1 MFNKRVNLT
10 QKNFLL
16 SLYIIILGVLVPGAY
31 WILNT
36 DRSTSLGGKEQY
48 PIQKRISS
56 GERILI
62 TAHNNAAKQLAVEA
76 FADGDYVTA
85 LKQFKSSLERD
96 RNDPEARIYL
106 NNTLAAKTKD
116 PYKISVSVPIGGNL
130 NAAEEILRGIAHS
143 QDQTNHNGGIN
154 GKLMM
159 IEIAND
165 DNDPETAEEVAENLV
180 KDKQVLAV
188 VGHNDSNAS
197 IAAAPIYQ
205 ENGLV
210 MVTPTSSAEV
220 IPTMGDY
227 IFRAT
232 PSTRYLAE
240 TLAEYAVETAGK
252 KNITICSDSEAKVSV
267 SFKENF
273 TWAVYNYGG
282 KITSLDCDLAAENFL
297 PSEMVSQAV
306 SLGSDALLLAPSV
319 RKIDK
324 AIEIVAAN
332 DDRLT
337 LFGNHSMTTYKTLKQ
352 GGGDANGMVLT
363 SAWYP
368 SQSTNSFIQ
377 DAKKL
382 WGGGVNWRT
391 AMAYDATQTITKAIG
406 ELGSADASD
415 PKREEVQQI
424 LADPQ
429 FSAEG
434 ATTAINFL
442 PSGDRN
448 LPGTLVKVQPGKK
461 SGTGFDFVALQ
472 PDKLVSTKKLN
483 KN

>member
-1 MFNKRVNLT
+1 MFNKRINLT

-16 SLYIIILGVLVPGAY
+16 SLYIIILGVLVPVAY
-31 WILNT
+31 WILNA
-36 DRSTSLGGKEQY
+36 DGFTSLGKKEQY
-48 PIQKRISS
+48 SVQKRISR
-56 GERILI
+56 GERILV
-62 TAHNNAAKQLAVEA
+62 TAHSNTAKQSAVEA

-96 RNDPEARIYL
+96 RNDPETRIYL

-116 PYKISVSVPIGGNL
+116 PYKIGVSVPIGGNL
-130 NAAEEILRGIAHS
+130 DAAEEILRGIAQS

-159 IEIAND
+159 VEIAND
-165 DNDPETAEEVAENLV
+165 DNNPQMAEEVADNLV

-227 IFRAT
+227 IFRST

-252 KNITICSDSEAKVSV
+252 KNITICTDSEAQVSV

-282 KITSLDCDLAAENFL
+282 KITSVDCNLAAEDFL
-297 PSEMVSQAV
+297 PNEMISQAV
-306 SLGSDALLLAPSV
+306 SRGSDALLLAPSV
-319 RKIDK
+319 RKVDR
-324 AIEIVAAN
+324 AMEIVAAN

-352 GGGDANGMVLT
+352 GGGDAKGMVLA

-368 SQSTNSFIQ
+368 SQSANSFVQ

-391 AMAYDATQTITKAIG
+391 AMAYDATQTITKAIA
-406 ELGSADASD
+406 EAGSDSASNL
-415 PKREEVQQI
+415 KREEIQQT
-424 LADPQ
+424 LAQPT
-429 FSAEG
+429 FSAQG
-434 ATTAINFL
+434 ATSAVNFL

-448 LPGTLVKVQPGKK
+448 LSGTLVKVQPGKK
-461 SGTGFDFVALQ
+461 SGTGFDFVALEL
-472 PDKLVSTKKLN
+472 DKLASTKTK
-483 KN
+483 